1 MQILFKDINQTT
13 IKIMKRVLL
22 YLCIFYFWEVNAQKT
37 REIYKDLD
45 SLYLLIQTEY
55 DLITKDYEEHIAEFD
70 FNRVIRIREQIA
82 YYLSHI
88 DKRADLSKIKLLSD
102 SLKSYPDTEEIFLS
116 IRSQK
121 AKQHQLTTLKQA
133 FDGLQ
138 FEKVL
143 NLVAIYS
150 ENGYIPSYELAYYK
164 VMSEYRLF
172 LKSPNNK
179 QEREALIQHLTT
191 YQKEHS
197 GKSKIYD
204 RVIDDTIKNVKR
216 RR

>member
-37 REIYKDLD
+37 REVYKDLD

-70 FNRVIRIREQIA
+70 FSRVMRIREQIA

-88 DKRADLSKIKLLSD
+88 DKRTDLSKIKLLSD

-179 QEREALIQHLTT
+179 KEREALIQRLTT
-191 YQKEHS
+191 YQKEHW

>member
-1 MQILFKDINQTT
+1 
-13 IKIMKRVLL
+13 MKRVLL

-37 REIYKDLD
+37 REVYKDLD

-82 YYLSHI
+82 YYLSRI
-88 DKRADLSKIKLLSD
+88 DKRADLSNIKLLSD

-172 LKSPNNK
+172 LKSSNNK

>member
-1 MQILFKDINQTT
+1 
-13 IKIMKRVLL
+13 MKRVLL

-55 DLITKDYEEHIAEFD
+55 NLITKDYEEHIAEFD
-70 FNRVIRIREQIA
+70 FNRVMRIREQIA

>member
-1 MQILFKDINQTT
+1 
-13 IKIMKRVLL
+13 MKRVLL

-70 FNRVIRIREQIA
+70 FNRVMRIREQIA

-88 DKRADLSKIKLLSD
+88 HKRADLSNIKLLSD

-133 FDGLQ
+133 FDALQ

-172 LKSPNNK
+172 LKSSNNK
-179 QEREALIQHLTT
+179 QEKEALIQHLTT

-197 GKSKIYD
+197 SKSKIYD

>member
-1 MQILFKDINQTT
+1 
-13 IKIMKRVLL
+13 MKRVLL

-37 REIYKDLD
+37 REVYKDLD

-70 FNRVIRIREQIA
+70 FNRVMRIREQIT

-143 NLVAIYS
+143 NLVAIDS

-172 LKSPNNK
+172 LKSSNNK

>member
-1 MQILFKDINQTT
+1 
-13 IKIMKRVLL
+13 MKRVLL

-70 FNRVIRIREQIA
+70 FNRVMRIREQIA

-88 DKRADLSKIKLLSD
+88 DKRTDLSKIKLLSD

-150 ENGYIPSYELAYYK
+150 ENGYIPSYELVYYK

-172 LKSPNNK
+172 LKSSNNK

>member
-1 MQILFKDINQTT
+1 
-13 IKIMKRVLL
+13 MKRVLL

-70 FNRVIRIREQIA
+70 FNRVMRIREQIA

-88 DKRADLSKIKLLSD
+88 DKRTDLSKIKLLSD

-150 ENGYIPSYELAYYK
+150 ENGYIPSYELVYYK

>member
-1 MQILFKDINQTT
+1 
-13 IKIMKRVLL
+13 MKRVLL

-88 DKRADLSKIKLLSD
+88 DKRADLSNIKLLSD
-102 SLKSYPDTEEIFLS
+102 SLKSYPDTEEIFLN

-172 LKSPNNK
+172 LKSSNNK
-179 QEREALIQHLTT
+179 QEREALIQHLTA

>member
-1 MQILFKDINQTT
+1 
-13 IKIMKRVLL
+13 MKRVLL

-55 DLITKDYEEHIAEFD
+55 DLITKDYEEHIADFD
-70 FNRVIRIREQIA
+70 FNRVMRIREQIA

-88 DKRADLSKIKLLSD
+88 DKRADLSRIKLLSD

-172 LKSPNNK
+172 LKSSNNK
-179 QEREALIQHLTT
+179 QERETLIQHLTT

>member
-1 MQILFKDINQTT
+1 
-13 IKIMKRVLL
+13 MKRVLL

-70 FNRVIRIREQIA
+70 FNRVMRIREQIA

-88 DKRADLSKIKLLSD
+88 DKRADLSRIKLLSD

-133 FDGLQ
+133 FDALQ

-172 LKSPNNK
+172 LKSSNNK
-179 QEREALIQHLTT
+179 QERETLIQHLTT

-197 GKSKIYD
+197 SKSKIYD